1 MSDAETTQAEQTA
14 PADQE
19 APEAAVDTETVRTAD
34 DAAQEEGYASAYSKQ
49 SVLADLAKERE
60 ARKGL
65 EAQLKE
71 IEDAKLSELERAQ
84 RDAQEVRE
92 QLAALRVENTRYQVV
107 QAKGVPAELAEF
119 ITGDTEEEMAA
130 KADMLLA
137 RIPSSPTTPKPDRTQ
152 GASSGNARPMSN
164 AELFAQQTAG
174 F

>member
-19 APEAAVDTETVRTAD
+19 APETVREDAPEADEQELGTGGKRALTA
-34 DAAQEEGYASAYSKQ
+34 
-49 SVLADLAKERE
+49 ERE
-60 ARKGL
+60 ARRAAEREL
-65 EAQLKE
+65 SEARAALKE

-84 RDAQEVRE
+84 RDAQEARE

-107 QAKGVPAELAEF
+107 QTKGVPAELAEF

-130 KADMLLA
+130 KADLLLA

-152 GASSGNARPMSN
+152 GASDGSSRPVSN
-164 AELFAQQTAG
+164 AEAFAAALG
-174 F
+174 DF

>member
-14 PADQE
+14 PADQDATE
-19 APEAAVDTETVRTAD
+19 AVREDAPEADEQELGAGGKRALTA
-34 DAAQEEGYASAYSKQ
+34 
-49 SVLADLAKERE
+49 ERE
-60 ARKGL
+60 ARRAAEREL
-65 EAQLKE
+65 SEARAALKE

-84 RDAQEVRE
+84 RDAQEARE

-130 KADMLLA
+130 KADLLLA

-152 GASSGNARPMSN
+152 GASDGSSRPVSN
-164 AELFAQQTAG
+164 AEAFAAALG
-174 F
+174 DF

>member
-19 APEAAVDTETVRTAD
+19 ATENAREG
-34 DAAQEEGYASAYSKQ
+34 AQEANEQELGAGGKRALSA
-49 SVLADLAKERE
+49 ERE
-60 ARKGL
+60 ARRAAEREL
-65 EAQLKE
+65 SEARAALKE

-84 RDAQEVRE
+84 RDAQEARE

-130 KADMLLA
+130 KADLLLA

-152 GASSGNARPMSN
+152 GASDGNARPMSN